1 MDNKLINEII
11 SLAENG
17 GARGNDITAVYSRVY
32 IALKKSLGITPYAEQ
47 IGAALALTGHNMVQM
62 QTGEGKTFS
71 AVFAACY
78 EALSGGQVMILTFND
93 YLARR
98 DYEWTKPVYDSMGI
112 SIGCITA
119 DTPRTD
125 RRKIYSKQVVYL
137 TAKEAGFDY
146 LRDFVCFEPS
156 EMVFPQKLNFAIV
169 DEADSIMIDEARIPL
184 VIAGDIAAEDDGS
197 TAEVYE
203 KTADF
208 TDDDYG
214 IDDDSRNVYL
224 TDAGADKAE
233 SVFSC
238 DIYAAENTGL
248 LAKICACLKARVML
262 QEDKDYILRDG
273 AVILVDEF
281 TGRAAPGR
289 VFPGDLQAAV
299 EAKHGL
305 KLTSRGRIMG
315 NIALQYFLRLFPK
328 LAGMTGTA
336 IQSKEEFDTIYG
348 LPTEVIP
355 TRLPCRRTDHPLE
368 MYFDKTEKRKAV
380 IEAIREAQLK
390 QTIFAVQR
398 YYNKELKVAGILL
411 NKYNPR
417 LTLTKDVEDL
427 ANVIA
432 MQLDT
437 KIFKS
442 RISASVSIAEAP
454 AHGESV
460 ITYSPK
466 SKAAQEYFA
475 FICELTGEKAGDKS

>member
-197 TAEVYE
+197 TDILEDYQPLMPSRTYTYLLNDSGEEFKRKPLLLSV
-203 KTADF
+203 F
-208 TDDDYG
+208 TDNEE
-214 IDDDSRNVYL
+214 I
-224 TDAGADKAE
+224 ADGK
-233 SVFSC
+233 
-238 DIYAAENTGL
+238 
-248 LAKICACLKARVML
+248 
-262 QEDKDYILRDG
+262 
-273 AVILVDEF
+273 
-281 TGRAAPGR
+281 
-289 VFPGDLQAAV
+289 
-299 EAKHGL
+299 
-305 KLTSRGRIMG
+305 
-315 NIALQYFLRLFPK
+315 PK
-328 LAGMTGTA
+328 
-336 IQSKEEFDTIYG
+336 
-348 LPTEVIP
+348 
-355 TRLPCRRTDHPLE
+355 
-368 MYFDKTEKRKAV
+368 
-380 IEAIREAQLK
+380 
-390 QTIFAVQR
+390 
-398 YYNKELKVAGILL
+398 
-411 NKYNPR
+411 
-417 LTLTKDVEDL
+417 
-427 ANVIA
+427 
-432 MQLDT
+432 
-437 KIFKS
+437 
-442 RISASVSIAEAP
+442 EAP
-454 AHGESV
+454 ADKEEKPQKKGF
-460 ITYSPK
+460 
-466 SKAAQEYFA
+466 FA
-475 FICELTGEKAGDKS
+475 KLFGKK

>member
-98 DYEWTKPVYDSMGI
+98 DYEWTKPVYDSMGV
-112 SIGCITA
+112 SLGCITA

-203 KTADF
+203 KVADF

-233 SVFSC
+233 SGV
-238 DIYAAENTGL
+238 L
-248 LAKICACLKARVML
+248 LRH
-262 QEDKDYILRDG
+262 LRRR
-273 AVILVDEF
+273 E
-281 TGRAAPGR
+281 
-289 VFPGDLQAAV
+289 
-299 EAKHGL
+299 H
-305 KLTSRGRIMG
+305 RG
-315 NIALQYFLRLFPK
+315 
-328 LAGMTGTA
+328 
-336 IQSKEEFDTIYG
+336 
-348 LPTEVIP
+348 
-355 TRLPCRRTDHPLE
+355 CWRR
-368 MYFDKTEKRKAV
+368 F
-380 IEAIREAQLK
+380 
-390 QTIFAVQR
+390 
-398 YYNKELKVAGILL
+398 
-411 NKYNPR
+411 
-417 LTLTKDVEDL
+417 
-427 ANVIA
+427 
-432 MQLDT
+432 
-437 KIFKS
+437 
-442 RISASVSIAEAP
+442 AP
-454 AHGESV
+454 A
-460 ITYSPK
+460 
-466 SKAAQEYFA
+466 
-475 FICELTGEKAGDKS
+475 